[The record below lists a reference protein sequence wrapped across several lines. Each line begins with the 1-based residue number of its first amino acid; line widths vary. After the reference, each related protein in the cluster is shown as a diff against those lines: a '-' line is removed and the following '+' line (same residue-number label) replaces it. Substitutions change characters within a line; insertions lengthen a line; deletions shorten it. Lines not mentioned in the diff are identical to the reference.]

1 MRKSVL
7 ALVVAL
13 LPLIAL
19 TPAEAGVSLNAQG
32 AYVLVFAE
40 NATTIKNVNQ
50 KFAFVWFP
58 MAANGAENGYALE
71 FNCIRANANFETA
84 GKGKV
89 TVSKVELVGMDS
101 GDTMSLGK
109 KAAKFKQGA
118 TGFVTISRADFSGF
132 AGESGVLVTGNLKAT
147 KKLTAAECKITMTE
161 FLGDPP

>member
-40 NATTIKNVNQ
+40 NGTTIKNVNQ
-50 KFAFVWFP
+50 KFGFVWFP
-58 MAANGAENGYALE
+58 EAANGADEYALE
-71 FNCIRANANFETA
+71 FNCVRANANFETA

-101 GDTMSLGK
+101 GDTMSFGK
-109 KAAKFKQGA
+109 KKAKFKQGA

-132 AGESGVLVTGNLKAT
+132 AGESGVFVTGNLKAT